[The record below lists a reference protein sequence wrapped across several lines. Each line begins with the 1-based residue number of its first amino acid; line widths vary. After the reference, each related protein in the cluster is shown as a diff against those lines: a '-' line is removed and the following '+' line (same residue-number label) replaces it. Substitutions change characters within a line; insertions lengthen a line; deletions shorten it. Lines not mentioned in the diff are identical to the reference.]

1 MKKNSANGEQSM
13 STDLEPSEL
22 DRFVE
27 QATGHRETAL
37 ELLNDP
43 RADIVAAQEAQVH
56 ATLYLADM
64 VAAVFA
70 TLPRDDD

>member
-1 MKKNSANGEQSM
+1 MN
-13 STDLEPSEL
+13 DLEPSEL

-27 QATGHRETAL
+27 LATENRRRAL
-37 ELLNDP
+37 DRLEDP
-43 RADIVAAQEAQVH
+43 PDDMFAAEAQAY